1 MKEKV
6 ILQTMTGDEFKK
18 YIEQRNPNGEIDTL
32 PEVLKALKGLRDDE
46 TIKDYLDRMSY
57 EAHLPQ
63 EEREMIEQLLAII
76 ENGEEITEEEIE
88 DDWQEALRNAGLDI

>member
-46 TIKDYLDRMSY
+46 TIKDYLDRMVY

-76 ENGEEITEEEIE
+76 ENGEEITEEEITE
-88 DDWQEALRNAGLDI
+88 DWQEALRNAGLDI

>member
-46 TIKDYLDRMSY
+46 TIKDYLDRMVY
-57 EAHLPQ
+57 EAHLYLT
-63 EEREMIEQLLAII
+63 IIVLVHFIINFLILL
-76 ENGEEITEEEIE
+76 
-88 DDWQEALRNAGLDI
+88 L